1 MLATELA
8 ALKLVTNLN
17 FGEEEMVKL
26 AFIGYGANHA
36 NTIDVLKSSLVICN
50 KSYKELM
57 H

>member
-17 FGEEEMVKL
+17 FGEEDMVKL

-36 NTIDVLKSSLVICN
+36 NTIDVLKSSLIICN

-57 H
+57 V